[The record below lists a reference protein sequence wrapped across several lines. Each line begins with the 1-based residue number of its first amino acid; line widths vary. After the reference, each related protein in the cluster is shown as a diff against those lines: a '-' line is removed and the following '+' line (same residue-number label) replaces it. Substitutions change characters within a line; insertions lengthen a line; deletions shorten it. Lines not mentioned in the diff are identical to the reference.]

1 MAVIFTVSSIP
12 DVGAMPG
19 GFADSTL
26 HGAEYLVLSA
36 LLVRAIA
43 RAEWRC
49 VTWRTAL
56 AALAASTAYA
66 LTDEWHQSFVPG
78 RASEWRDVVSDAA
91 GSSVAA
97 GGAWAWSI
105 IRHFLRSRERR
116 HGVHEPPPRA

>member
-1 MAVIFTVSSIP
+1 MAAIFAVSSIP
-12 DVGAMPG
+12 NVTTLPG
-19 GFADSTL
+19 GLADSTL
-26 HGAEYLVLSA
+26 HGAEYLVLAA
-36 LLVRAIA
+36 LLVRAVA
-43 RAEWRC
+43 KGEWRH

-56 AALAASTAYA
+56 IALAASTAYA

-91 GSSVAA
+91 GAAAAA

-116 HGVHEPPPRA
+116 HGVHEPAPRA